1 MVAGQ
6 PRTPLSGS
14 VTGAALPGLAAQVGH
29 ARELTV
35 RNAA

>member
-6 PRTPLSGS
+6 QRTPLSGS
-14 VTGAALPGLAAQVGH
+14 VTVALPGLAARLGC

-35 RNAA
+35 RNTT